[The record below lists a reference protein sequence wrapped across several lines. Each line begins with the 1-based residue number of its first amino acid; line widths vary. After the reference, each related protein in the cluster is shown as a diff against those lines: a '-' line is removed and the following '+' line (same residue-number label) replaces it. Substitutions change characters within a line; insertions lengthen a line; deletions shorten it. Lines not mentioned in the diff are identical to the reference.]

1 MLKEQLH
8 RIKNAA
14 IYFAMIGIIGSY
26 IIFSMSIDLEIFSDN
41 IVSID
46 NLRFEMFGV
55 FITIQLVLFFAK
67 LVVNREHGLINLEN
81 LLLLVLFAL
90 EIAIVYSFIMNGAE
104 ELYGIGTHVAIIIVE
119 VIKSFVM
126 LTYAVTNLMEN
137 FYIKDKNKFFQNNLI
152 GVSND

>member
-1 MLKEQLH
+1 MLKEQLN

-14 IYFAMIGIIGSY
+14 IYFAMIGIIGSS

-46 NLRFEMFGV
+46 NLRIEMFGV

-90 EIAIVYSFIMNGAE
+90 EIGIVYSFIMNGAE